1 MEMIGQQQPSPIF
14 IQVAQQPVESTTVA
28 DVLLGA
34 IGLTGLLVLI
44 AVVLGGLLGWVLIKV
59 KHLRAR
65 RRLDGSDSD
74 IIHIF

>member
-1 MEMIGQQQPSPIF
+1 MVQQPTPI
-14 IQVAQQPVESTTVA
+14 IVRVTQEPVESTTVA

-34 IGLTGLLVLI
+34 IGLTGLLVII
-44 AVVLGGLLGWVLIKV
+44 AVVLGGLLGGILIKM

-65 RRLDGSDSD
+65 RSADGSDSD